1 MWNAERW
8 ILLAWLVSSI
18 PVCLLIGRII
28 FGGWNGFCDAW
39 SDASSDDLFDTRL
52 FPSYEDQQ
60 IGVFVLLVIATLA
73 TEYGILCRFGLL

>member
-18 PVCLLIGRII
+18 PVCLLVGRIV
-28 FGGWNGFCDAW
+28 FGGWHGLFDAW
-39 SDASSDDLFDTRL
+39 SDEAFETSEKL
-52 FPSYEDQQ
+52 FPSFENQQ

-73 TEYGILCRFGLL
+73 GEYCILCRFGVL